1 MHASPSTL
9 HSAASPRLELTLTL
23 AWTRLSQLTTSRQS
37 KPRSPPL
44 RLRSSRRANASRSS
58 RRWRR
63 PGRTWASSET
73 PDDDGRISVTR
84 EPRTYNPT
92 TGPSFLSDLY
102 AAQRT
107 GDSDALER
115 LRRNNE
121 EVRASAPVEARASLT
136 TSDFYRPIYASDQW
150 IPTYRPRMV
159 YAGLVKQLPLTT
171 YGETVSIPKYTA
183 PTDAASFQAGDNA
196 ALTTNAGS
204 TSQLTTVVVTA
215 GGYLDIARQ
224 ALERATPGLDE
235 VIFSDLARDIARKTE
250 IGCLA
255 GNGSNAPNGVM
266 VDSNVPAV
274 TVTGQTINQ
283 FLLKLAD
290 LSQRIETAIGEC
302 PDFILMHPRRW
313 AWLESLVDATTN
325 RPVIVP
331 TSQGPYNAS
340 AWLPRRTTRV
350 RASRLRL
357 TLPRSGTCSDCRSI
371 PPPQ

>member
-1 MHASPSTL
+1 MPTL
-9 HSAASPRLELTLTL
+9 LENARLALDAAQRSFAEARTDLDARLDAAQSVDDVQAIETEIAAAEAPVITARKRVEKLTAVEEARKNLGKL
-23 AWTRLSQLTTSRQS
+23 Q
-37 KPRSPPL
+37 
-44 RLRSSRRANASRSS
+44 
-58 RRWRR
+58 
-63 PGRTWASSET
+63 T
-73 PDDDGRISVTR
+73 PDDDGRMSVTR

-250 IGCLA
+250 IGALA
-255 GNGSNAPNGVM
+255 GNGSNAPDGVM
-266 VDSNVPAV
+266 VDSNVP
-274 TVTGQTINQ
+274 
-283 FLLKLAD
+283 
-290 LSQRIETAIGEC
+290 
-302 PDFILMHPRRW
+302 RRQ
-313 AWLESLVDATTN
+313 
-325 RPVIVP
+325 P
-331 TSQGPYNAS
+331 
-340 AWLPRRTTRV
+340 
-350 RASRLRL
+350 
-357 TLPRSGTCSDCRSI
+357 
-371 PPPQ
+371 